1 MVKFAIGMDAGTQ
14 NQEQDYNTICSGV
27 EKCCEGVKRNGIG
40 PGHNQEFG
48 RLAESSEYYCIFIV
62 NGAGLDTPE
71 DFRIGMEE
79 GGYYHYQGA
88 IFAWQGWL
96 VETGENSILSQDTF
110 DNKPLV
116 REHDFTSVELGVAGG
131 IAKEYFS
138 RQSKLAGFVAN
149 SPEEMVQ
156 KICNGDWVGMGKLG
170 TSAATGE
177 GGSATKI
184 PDFTFYGLIR
194 QICGAVD
201 AVFII
206 ANNLAYLISFKDYY
220 DYRIQYE
227 DLIPRLNSMHILS
240 NTLTKNWT
248 TDGFYNTVSVT
259 YAEGTLIYQHD
270 ALVQQYGQQTF
281 YYEFPD
287 DDEET
292 AKAKAKALLS
302 AHVRDYSLDLTLTC
316 LYDPQ
321 ITEGA
326 WIKVAKTLTKTTY
339 EKQVPTKHLSET
351 EEWVEG
357 NATPTEEKEYEIYF
371 VQGYTVKWDSTHSL
385 TMDLHLKY
393 GPDTPEDPINAQ
405 VGGGGTI
412 TSTGGGG
419 GYGDDCFSEDD
430 VCPTGDT
437 RTGLNNGSDA
447 LENARAQPPSSENYM
462 PRAKQGS
469 TYDNDYKGMSGE
481 EAYYKMSGEW
491 HYSSYSDARPE
502 YPCVAE
508 MYDSNPHVG
517 INCADSTRMFKVI
530 CDVIGIKCWGWHID
544 NHYHNVIENNGTIE
558 TADIV
563 RGPNGGKGGS
573 VNTTHSIGW
582 PRNPAYEQ

>member
-1 MVKFAIGMDAGTQ
+1 MVTYLVGADKGGDAQ
-14 NQEQDYNTICSGV
+14 NATDAVVAALKAKGKDAQALP
-27 EKCCEGVKRNGIG
+27 IG
-40 PGHNQEFG
+40 PNKEQTRNEHDSNYI
-48 RLAESSEYYCIFIV
+48 LIFCV
-62 NGAGLDTPE
+62 NGGQAGATWSSFAKYYQPGMAKTLVAYE
-71 DFRIGMEE
+71 GWIG
-79 GGYYHYQGA
+79 
-88 IFAWQGWL
+88 
-96 VETGENSILSQDTF
+96 N
-110 DNKPLV
+110 
-116 REHDFTSVELGVAGG
+116 EHT
-131 IAKEYFS
+131 
-138 RQSKLAGFVAN
+138 
-149 SPEEMVQ
+149 
-156 KICNGDWVGMGKLG
+156 
-170 TSAATGE
+170 TSAAAQTEPLIMEHDSTDFYQPWMDAMVEGHTIITFVQKYNDCFAGFCVSDISPEDLGQKIANGECDNLSSAVVAE

-259 YAEGTLIYQHD
+259 YAEGTLTYQHD
-270 ALVQQYGQQTF
+270 ALVQQYGQQIF

-292 AKAKAKALLS
+292 AKAKAQALLS

-326 WIKVAKTLTKTTY
+326 WIKVSKTLTKTTY
-339 EKQVPTKHLSET
+339 EKQVPTRHLSET

-393 GPDTPEDPINAQ
+393 GPDTPEDPVNAQ
-405 VGGGGTI
+405 VGGGGT
-412 TSTGGGG
+412 TTTGGGGG

-430 VCPTGDT
+430 LCPTGDT
-437 RTGLNNGSDA
+437 RAGLNSGADA
-447 LENARAQPPSSENYM
+447 LERARAQPPSSENYM

-491 HYSSYSDARPE
+491 HYSKYADANPD
-502 YPCVAE
+502 YPCVADL
-508 MYDSNPHVG
+508 YDTNPHIG
-517 INCADSTRMFKVI
+517 INCADSTRMYKVI
-530 CDVIGIKCWGWHID
+530 ADVIGIKCWGWHID
-544 NHYHNVIENNGTIE
+544 NHYFNCIENGGEIE
-558 TADIV
+558 TLDIV
-563 RGPNGGKGGS
+563 RGPGGS

-582 PRNPAYEQ
+582 PRNPSY